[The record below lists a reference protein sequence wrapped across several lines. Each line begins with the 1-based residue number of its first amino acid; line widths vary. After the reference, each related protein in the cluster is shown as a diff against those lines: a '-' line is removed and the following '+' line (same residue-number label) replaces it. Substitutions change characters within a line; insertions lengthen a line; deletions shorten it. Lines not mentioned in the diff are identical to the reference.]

1 VDEIHIPLTHP
12 TAQQWDGIAWTPG
25 AHDEL
30 ANPRHHLFV
39 LILVLDGGVSSSYA
53 ADELTDQYLLL
64 VLVSPE
70 KGEGGGWVSQPLSE
84 SCPYKNLEG

>member
-1 VDEIHIPLTHP
+1 M
-12 TAQQWDGIAWTPG
+12 QWDGITWTPG
-25 AHDEL
+25 AHDELTNPRHHDEL